1 MKKTYT
7 ISIGGQIFHTEEDA
21 GDKLQAYIQ
30 TLEKHYFQEEGGQE
44 IMNDIENRIAEL
56 LQEATQKQNTEVVTL
71 EDIQQVI
78 QILGNPD
85 DIISEDY
92 TETVKEKTPRKLYRD
107 LDRNMLGGVAAGI
120 ANYFHISLAFVRFLF
135 LLLTFFY
142 GVTFIVYIILWIVLP
157 PALTAKQKLEMKGE
171 KINILNIEKNI
182 RNGISDL
189 KENGK
194 VQEGFKKTG
203 GFISEILI
211 AIGRTLLKILKIIL
225 KILAGILWIFS
236 IIIALLLVAALIP
249 IHLTGLPFSIPTAL
263 GIFGLA
269 PAYSIIAVF
278 LICIIPFILLIW
290 LTSKYLFR
298 FKNRNYYFPLT
309 LTILWITSALILCLL
324 IFTQMKD
331 FSGNL
336 RSITIQSLPISAK
349 KEIVVIAKE
358 TYSPEYRNRFNTKY
372 IEDKNTRRMLGAPRL
387 QVTSTLQEEPTLT
400 VTKRVY
406 NNFQNTEKI
415 DYQWALKNDTLWLD
429 HYFSAPKQSVL
440 YKQPKVTLRLQ
451 LPETYS
457 IVLDPSVNQ
466 SMDVENLP
474 EENRIDSDI
483 TEED

>member
-249 IHLTGLPFSIPTAL
+249 IHLTELPFSIPTAL

-278 LICIIPFILLIW
+278 LICIIPFILLI
-290 LTSKYLFR
+290 
-298 FKNRNYYFPLT
+298 
-309 LTILWITSALILCLL
+309 
-324 IFTQMKD
+324 
-331 FSGNL
+331 
-336 RSITIQSLPISAK
+336 
-349 KEIVVIAKE
+349 
-358 TYSPEYRNRFNTKY
+358 
-372 IEDKNTRRMLGAPRL
+372 
-387 QVTSTLQEEPTLT
+387 
-400 VTKRVY
+400 
-406 NNFQNTEKI
+406 
-415 DYQWALKNDTLWLD
+415 
-429 HYFSAPKQSVL
+429 
-440 YKQPKVTLRLQ
+440 
-451 LPETYS
+451 
-457 IVLDPSVNQ
+457 
-466 SMDVENLP
+466 
-474 EENRIDSDI
+474 
-483 TEED
+483 

>member
-1 MKKTYT
+1 
-7 ISIGGQIFHTEEDA
+7 
-21 GDKLQAYIQ
+21 
-30 TLEKHYFQEEGGQE
+30 
-44 IMNDIENRIAEL
+44 
-56 LQEATQKQNTEVVTL
+56 
-71 EDIQQVI
+71 
-78 QILGNPD
+78 
-85 DIISEDY
+85 
-92 TETVKEKTPRKLYRD
+92 
-107 LDRNMLGGVAAGI
+107 MLGGVAAGI
-120 ANYFHISLAFVRFLF
+120 ATYFHISLAFVRFLF

-309 LTILWITSALILCLL
+309 LTILWITSALILCFLV
-324 IFTQMKD
+324 FTQMKD

-372 IEDKNTRRMLGAPRL
+372 IEDKNTRRMLGTPRL

-415 DYQWALKNDTLWLD
+415 DYQWTLKNDTLWLD
-429 HYFSAPKQSVL
+429 HYFSAPKQSIL